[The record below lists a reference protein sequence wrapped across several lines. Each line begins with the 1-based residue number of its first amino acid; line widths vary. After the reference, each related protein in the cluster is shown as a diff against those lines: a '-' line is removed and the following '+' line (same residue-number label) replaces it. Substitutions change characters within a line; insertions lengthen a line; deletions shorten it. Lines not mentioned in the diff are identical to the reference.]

1 MNKKIIFFPDYRKA
15 DVRAEW
21 GKKSKKGLKVIDLFA
36 GCGGL
41 SAGIEMAGCEV
52 VAALDFDLKACMTY
66 RKNFTH
72 PIIEGDI
79 TKDETKQRLYDAV
92 GSQETDVVCA
102 GFPCQSFSMAGLRL
116 IDDPRNFL
124 YREFVN
130 IVDYFRPKY
139 IVGENVKGFMTK
151 QRGIYP
157 EQLKEDFA
165 KIGYEV
171 DIQVLNAAD
180 YGVAQKRE
188 RAIIIGNRMG
198 VDNLF
203 PEPIVDEAHYKSV
216 MEAIGELCNASENMK
231 FGHIF
236 THHKEKTRNQMKGLK
251 EKDHLY
257 ESRKS
262 SWTVLPANAPA
273 PTMTENH
280 GAPAIHPIR
289 KDVITPREMA
299 RLQSF
304 SDKFDFSAVSKT
316 QMLKQIGN
324 AVPPLLGK
332 AVTLAVCEMEKR
344 RLSQAAVQKS

>member
-1 MNKKIIFFPDYRKA
+1 MLTKLFSTDFRKA
-15 DVRAEW
+15 DVSIEW
-21 GKKSKKGLKVIDLFA
+21 GNPSKKGLKVIDLFA

-52 VAALDFDLKACMTY
+52 VAALDFDKYACMSY
-66 RKNFTH
+66 RRNFYH

-79 TKDETKQRLYDAV
+79 TKDETKQSLYDAV
-92 GSQETDVVCA
+92 GSQEIDVIFG

-116 IDDPRNFL
+116 INDPRNFL

-130 IVDYFRPKY
+130 IVDYYRPKY

-151 QRGIYP
+151 QGGIYP
-157 EQLKEDFA
+157 KQLKEDFD
-165 KIGYEV
+165 KIGYKV
-171 DIQVLNAAD
+171 DILVLNAAD

-203 PEPIVDEAHYKSV
+203 PEPIVDKAHYKTV
-216 MEAIGELCNASENMK
+216 MEAIEDLCNAPEDKS
-231 FGHIF
+231 FGQIY
-236 THHKEKTRNQMKGLK
+236 TKHKEKTLNHMRELK
-251 EKDHLY
+251 EKEHLY
-257 ESRKS
+257 NSRKS
-262 SWTVLPANAPA
+262 SWAVLPADAPA

-280 GAPAIHPIR
+280 GAPGIHPIR

>member
-1 MNKKIIFFPDYRKA
+1 MNKKIIFFPDDRKA

-21 GKKSKKGLKVIDLFA
+21 GKKSNKRLKVIDLFA

-165 KIGYEV
+165 KIGYKV
-171 DIQVLNAAD
+171 DIHVLNAAD

-188 RAIIIGNRMG
+188 RTIIIGNRIG

-203 PEPIVDEAHYKSV
+203 PEPIVDKTHYTSV
-216 MEAIGELCNASENMK
+216 MEAIGDLCNAPEDKS
-231 FGHIF
+231 FGQIYTKHND
-236 THHKEKTRNQMKGLK
+236 KTRKSMKEVRENGHMYK
-251 EKDHLY
+251 
-257 ESRKS
+257 SRKS
-262 SWTVLPANAPA
+262 SWRLLPADEPA
-273 PTMTENH
+273 FTMTENH
-280 GAPAIHPIR
+280 GAPGIHPIR